1 LKANNKS
8 TDMKTPERTIKQVF
22 LLCTGLL
29 LITTAIC
36 EAQLKKMSVE
46 EMTTESTSIL
56 YGKCTK
62 VESAWS
68 GNQDIILTTVTVV
81 PDAYLKG
88 NFGSEV
94 TITVP
99 GGRVGDIIY
108 EVSDMP
114 IFTEGDD
121 VFTFLWK
128 HPSGMN
134 LVTGGTQ
141 GKLDIVADQNSGV
154 RLVNKRQPGTSTPIR
169 ANTQTTP
176 KLKKA
181 KKTSLD
187 EFSTEVRGYLK

>member
-1 LKANNKS
+1 
-8 TDMKTPERTIKQVF
+8 METPERTFKQVF

-29 LITTAIC
+29 LITTTIS

-68 GNQDIILTTVTVV
+68 GNQDIILTSVTVV

-108 EVSDMP
+108 EVSEMP
-114 IFTEGDD
+114 VFTEGDD
-121 VFTFLWK
+121 VFTFLWR

-134 LVTGGTQ
+134 LVTGGIQ
-141 GKLDIVADQNSGV
+141 GKLDIVSDQNSGK

-169 ANTQTTP
+169 ANTQTTT
-176 KLKKA
+176 KQKKA